1 MTGDGTR
8 AARLGRH
15 RRRGLLVLGAA
26 AALAAAGLWTLDAF
40 VAPRLAAS
48 LVESWAE
55 RHALIVKGEAWEVEL
70 TSLEIVGHDV
80 SFPTAR
86 RFREPHLLKVRELR
100 IDVDHDYG
108 VASLL
113 TARPLRDLVAGGADA
128 LSVHVRRIALR
139 EGEILLEQPA
149 EGSPSWEP
157 LRRALGAAPAEP
169 KSEPVAAATS
179 DEAEP
184 WPIVEVGD
192 ARAWSRALTE
202 GLEGRGAVAVIGE
215 DLELALL
222 QPAGE
227 AEGTGSLRRTLALD
241 DVRLAVA
248 GLAGPRLPGLLGT
261 RFALEGWTPD
271 GGRLSAAG
279 QGDPRGPSPELLA
292 RVHVESVS
300 PGLLAWTVPDAAL
313 RATGGQMT
321 GAMDV
326 RLHEGH
332 LAARADVAL
341 HDVTWAPNPASPL
354 VVERPE
360 SQKELTR
367 ALQGLQ
373 VSRNVAPQVEGDLAD
388 PQFRP
393 LAVMHQQLTV
403 GGLADAP
410 PGVRTAAT
418 SDLTRIAEDLTAA
431 AVDRLAREVAN
442 ELGAHVAGAL
452 GDAASA
458 AVSNAL
464 GDAVGDAVGNA
475 LMPHVSSGTDQADE
489 GLKRGFRGVAR
500 GLRRLFGGD

>member
-1 MTGDGTR
+1 
-8 AARLGRH
+8 
-15 RRRGLLVLGAA
+15 VIGAA
-26 AALAAAGLWTLDAF
+26 VAVAAVGLWTLDAF

-48 LVESWAE
+48 LVQSWAE
-55 RHALIVKGEAWEVEL
+55 RHALIVEGETWEVDL

-80 SFPTAR
+80 TFPTER
-86 RFREPHLLKVRELR
+86 RFREPYLLKVRELR
-100 IDVDHDYG
+100 IDLDHDYG
-108 VASLL
+108 VGALF
-113 TARPLRDLVAGGADA
+113 TARPLRDLAAGGADA

-157 LRRALGAAPAEP
+157 LRRALGAAPAE
-169 KSEPVAAATS
+169 SVAATSS

-184 WPIVEVGD
+184 WPIVEAGD
-192 ARAWSRALTE
+192 RRAWSQALTE
-202 GLEGRGAVAVIGE
+202 GLEGRGPVAVIGE

-222 QPAGE
+222 QSAGD

-279 QGDPRGPSPELLA
+279 QGDPRGSSPELLA

-313 RATGGQMT
+313 RATGGRMT

-326 RLHEGH
+326 HLQAGH
-332 LAARADVAL
+332 LAAHADVAL
-341 HDVTWAPNPASPL
+341 EDVTWAPNPTSPL
-354 VVERPE
+354 MVERPE

-373 VSRNVAPQVEGDLAD
+373 VSRNVAPWVEGDLAD
-388 PQFRP
+388 PRFRP
-393 LAVMHQQLTV
+393 LAVMHQQLTA

-410 PGVRTAAT
+410 PGVRTAAS
-418 SDLTRIAEDLTAA
+418 SDLARIAEDLTAN

-452 GDAASA
+452 GDAAGA

-489 GLKRGFRGVAR
+489 GLKRGFRGMAR
-500 GLRRLFGGD
+500 GLRRLFGGN